1 MLHVGHIKHL
11 KKAKE
16 LGDKLIVT
24 ITADKYVNKGP
35 GKPVFNQELRAE
47 ALSSIQCVDYVS
59 INENATAIKPL
70 SIIKPNIYCKGK
82 DYKHSKDDISG
93 QIKNE
98 LAVLKKNKGKV
109 FYTHELTFSSSRTIN
124 TATDF
129 YSKSHKKIV
138 KEILKHTN
146 FTEIKRKFQ
155 ELKKL
160 KILVIGETILDEYI
174 FCEAIGKSGKEPI
187 LVLKEMQKKIYLGGI
202 LSIANNL
209 SQFSNNVSR
218 SFL

>member
-82 DYKHSKDDISG
+82 DYKNSKDDISG

-98 LAVLKKNKGKV
+98 LAVLKK
-109 FYTHELTFSSSRTIN
+109 
-124 TATDF
+124 
-129 YSKSHKKIV
+129 
-138 KEILKHTN
+138 
-146 FTEIKRKFQ
+146 
-155 ELKKL
+155 
-160 KILVIGETILDEYI
+160 
-174 FCEAIGKSGKEPI
+174 
-187 LVLKEMQKKIYLGGI
+187 
-202 LSIANNL
+202 
-209 SQFSNNVSR
+209 
-218 SFL
+218 